1 MRWLV
6 AISVVMVASLS
17 ACPYR
22 KQRRR
27 LRAAV
32 ACLSRRQR
40 VYTGGPMGDEANP
53 RAGAGLFPET
63 RWSRIVAA
71 RDRPELRRA
80 VLDELCA
87 TRWQPLYLHLRKQ
100 GVKP

>member
-1 MRWLV
+1 
-6 AISVVMVASLS
+6 
-17 ACPYR
+17 
-22 KQRRR
+22 
-27 LRAAV
+27 
-32 ACLSRRQR
+32 
-40 VYTGGPMGDEANP
+40 MGDEANP

-100 GVKP
+100 GVRPPRRRTWCRVSWCTSSNATSWRGSTRGAGGCART